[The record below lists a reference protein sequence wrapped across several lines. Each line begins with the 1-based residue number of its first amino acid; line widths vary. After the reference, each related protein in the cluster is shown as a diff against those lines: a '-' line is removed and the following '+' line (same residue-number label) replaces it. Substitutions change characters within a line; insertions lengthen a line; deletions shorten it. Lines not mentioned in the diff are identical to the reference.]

1 MEAILMKAND
11 DWKILNE
18 KKITLDTLQTAVNG
32 CIEAVYLDDNIV
44 MYCNEDGLN
53 LELPINRFATSYG
66 HFQKR
71 IIGFIVGDVV
81 FTKSDDDGNTVGLNQ
96 YEMNK
101 IIDFI
106 ESYQNSLPT
115 NI

>member
-11 DWKILNE
+11 DWRILNE